1 MKMKAWKILCIMSLL
16 LLTMLAGCS
25 NEGDKYIGK
34 WTGLENPDNPRSYI
48 YQMTI
53 EQNDDNYIVKR
64 KVSNYNEFNPDR
76 QLEWQEG
83 KEKTESATLKDGKLV
98 SGNDIASVSYTYI
111 EKDNTLLYSA
121 KGIYLQKDDDNAIF
135 ENLKKQAAD
144 ALTKYWEEHPI
155 INKTPIIDDP
165 FTKYGKAK

>member
-1 MKMKAWKILCIMSLL
+1 MKTKCSLFVILMLL
-16 LLTMLAGCS
+16 ITLISGCS
-25 NEGDKYIGK
+25 NNEGDKYIGK

-48 YQMTI
+48 YQISI
-53 EQNDDNYIVKR
+53 EQNGDNYIIKR

-165 FTKYGKAK
+165 FTKYGKTKQ

>member
-1 MKMKAWKILCIMSLL
+1 M
-16 LLTMLAGCS
+16 
-25 NEGDKYIGK
+25 
-34 WTGLENPDNPRSYI
+34 
-48 YQMTI
+48 
-53 EQNDDNYIVKR
+53 
-64 KVSNYNEFNPDR
+64 
-76 QLEWQEG
+76 QEG
-83 KEKTESATLKDGKLV
+83 KEKTESATLKDGNLV

-165 FTKYGKAK
+165 FTKYGKAKQ

>member
-1 MKMKAWKILCIMSLL
+1 MKAWKTLCIMSLL
-16 LLTMLAGCS
+16 LLTMVLAGCS

-53 EQNDDNYIVKR
+53 EQNGDNYIIKR

-165 FTKYGKAK
+165 FIKYGKAKQ